1 MLATAMPDSSPQAAV
16 GIDLGGSSIKA
27 ALVSDRLEIVSR
39 NAVPTDLRSQGVL
52 LSAIERLVESVSK
65 DTTPSAVGFGLPS
78 QIDQRHGRVLDSTN
92 VPLEDLDFKAE
103 MASRLGVPVEI
114 DNDANVACLAEWRI
128 GAARGA
134 GNVVMLT
141 LGTGVGGGLVLEGR
155 LYRGSIGS
163 GAELGHMSVDE
174 NGPHCQGHCNS
185 RGCLEVL
192 ASATGIMRLA
202 GDVADERPA
211 GSFARAR
218 ERGEDLDARFVI
230 EQAKGGD
237 SDAVEALRRAGRYLG
252 IGLASFANIFN
263 PEVILIGGG
272 ASAAGE
278 LLIGP
283 ARTEMVRRGLP
294 PTTRGVRV
302 AIAELGNTAG
312 VLGAA
317 ELALD
322 LASDRQAA

>member
-1 MLATAMPDSSPQAAV
+1 MLATRMSDSSRPVV
-16 GIDLGGSSIKA
+16 GVDLGGTSVKA
-27 ALVSDRLEIVSR
+27 ALVSPERAMLGRGQLPTGLRDQRSLLE
-39 NAVPTDLRSQGVL
+39 L
-52 LSAIERLVESVSK
+52 LTRLVEQVCGGA
-65 DTTPSAVGFGLPS
+65 DIAAVGFGLPS
-78 QIDQRHGRVLDSTN
+78 QVDQRHGRVLNSVN
-92 VPLEDLDFKAE
+92 IPLADLDFVAE
-103 MASRLGVPVEI
+103 MERRLGVPVAV
-114 DNDANVACLAEWRI
+114 DNDANVACLAETRV
-128 GAARGA
+128 GAARGCSH
-134 GNVVMLT
+134 VVMLT
-141 LGTGVGGGLVLEGR
+141 LGTGVGGGLVLDGK
-155 LYRGSIGS
+155 LYRGATGT
-163 GAELGHMSVDE
+163 GAELGHVTVDE
-174 NGPHCQGHCNS
+174 DGPPCQGNCRN

-230 EQAKGGD
+230 EQANGGD
-237 SDAVEALRRAGRYLG
+237 GDAVEALRRAGRYLG

-283 ARTEMVRRGLP
+283 ARAEMVRRGLP

-302 AIAELGNTAG
+302 AIAQLGNTAG

>member
-1 MLATAMPDSSPQAAV
+1 MLATRMSDSSRPVV
-16 GIDLGGSSIKA
+16 GVDLGGTSVKA
-27 ALVSDRLEIVSR
+27 ALVSPERAMLGR
-39 NAVPTDLRSQGVL
+39 GQLPTDLRDQRSL
-52 LSAIERLVESVSK
+52 LELLTRLVEQVCGGA
-65 DTTPSAVGFGLPS
+65 DIAAVGFGLPS
-78 QIDQRHGRVLDSTN
+78 QVDQRHGRVLNSVN
-92 VPLEDLDFKAE
+92 IPLADLDFVAE
-103 MASRLGVPVEI
+103 MERRLGVPVAV
-114 DNDANVACLAEWRI
+114 DNDANVACLAETRV
-128 GAARGA
+128 GAARGCSH
-134 GNVVMLT
+134 VVMLT
-141 LGTGVGGGLVLEGR
+141 LGTGVGGGLVLDGK
-155 LYRGSIGS
+155 LYRGAIGT
-163 GAELGHMSVDE
+163 GAELGHVTVDE
-174 NGPHCQGHCNS
+174 DGPPCQGNCRN

-230 EQAKGGD
+230 EQANGGD
-237 SDAVEALRRAGRYLG
+237 GDAVEALRRAGRYLG

-283 ARTEMVRRGLP
+283 ARAEMVRRGLP

-302 AIAELGNTAG
+302 AIAQLGNTAG

>member
-1 MLATAMPDSSPQAAV
+1 MLATRMSDSSRPVV
-16 GIDLGGSSIKA
+16 GVDLGGTSVKA
-27 ALVSDRLEIVSR
+27 ALVSPERAMLGR
-39 NAVPTDLRSQGVL
+39 GQLPTDLRDQRSL
-52 LSAIERLVESVSK
+52 LELLTRLVEQVCGGA
-65 DTTPSAVGFGLPS
+65 DIAAVGFGLPS
-78 QIDQRHGRVLDSTN
+78 QVDQRHGRVLNSVN
-92 VPLEDLDFKAE
+92 IPLADLDFVAE
-103 MASRLGVPVEI
+103 MERRLGVPVAV
-114 DNDANVACLAEWRI
+114 DNDANVACLAETRV
-128 GAARGA
+128 GAAG
-134 GNVVMLT
+134 GCSHVVMLT
-141 LGTGVGGGLVLEGR
+141 LGTGVGGGLVLDGK
-155 LYRGSIGS
+155 LYRGATGT
-163 GAELGHMSVDE
+163 GAELGHVTVDE
-174 NGPHCQGHCNS
+174 DGPPCQGNCRN

-230 EQAKGGD
+230 EQANGGD
-237 SDAVEALRRAGRYLG
+237 GDAVEALRRAGRYLG

-283 ARTEMVRRGLP
+283 ARAEMVRRGLP

-302 AIAELGNTAG
+302 AIAQLGNTAG

>member
-1 MLATAMPDSSPQAAV
+1 MLATRMPDSSRPVV
-16 GIDLGGSSIKA
+16 GVDLGGTSVKA
-27 ALVSDRLEIVSR
+27 ALVSPERAMLGR
-39 NAVPTDLRSQGVL
+39 GQLPTDLRDQRSL
-52 LSAIERLVESVSK
+52 LELLTRLVEQVCGGA
-65 DTTPSAVGFGLPS
+65 DIAAVGFGLPS
-78 QIDQRHGRVLDSTN
+78 QVDQRHGRVLNSVN
-92 VPLEDLDFKAE
+92 IPLADLDFVAE
-103 MASRLGVPVEI
+103 MERRLGVPVAV
-114 DNDANVACLAEWRI
+114 DNDANVACLAETRV
-128 GAARGA
+128 GAARGCSH
-134 GNVVMLT
+134 VVMLT
-141 LGTGVGGGLVLEGR
+141 LGTGVGGGLVLDGK
-155 LYRGSIGS
+155 LYRGATGT
-163 GAELGHMSVDE
+163 GAELGHVTVDE
-174 NGPHCQGHCNS
+174 DGPPCQGNCRN

-202 GDVADERPA
+202 GDVAGERPA

-218 ERGEDLDARFVI
+218 ERGEDPDARFVI
-230 EQAKGGD
+230 EQANGGD
-237 SDAVEALRRAGRYLG
+237 GDAVEALRRAGRYLG

-283 ARTEMVRRGLP
+283 ARAEMVRRGLP

-302 AIAELGNTAG
+302 AIAQLGNTAG

>member
-1 MLATAMPDSSPQAAV
+1 VAV
-16 GIDLGGSSIKA
+16 
-27 ALVSDRLEIVSR
+27 
-39 NAVPTDLRSQGVL
+39 
-52 LSAIERLVESVSK
+52 
-65 DTTPSAVGFGLPS
+65 
-78 QIDQRHGRVLDSTN
+78 
-92 VPLEDLDFKAE
+92 
-103 MASRLGVPVEI
+103 
-114 DNDANVACLAEWRI
+114 DNDANVACLAETRV
-128 GAARGA
+128 GAARGCSH
-134 GNVVMLT
+134 VVMLT
-141 LGTGVGGGLVLEGR
+141 LGTGVGGGLVLDGK
-155 LYRGSIGS
+155 LYRGATGT
-163 GAELGHMSVDE
+163 GAELGHVTVDE
-174 NGPHCQGHCNS
+174 DGPPCQGNCRN

-230 EQAKGGD
+230 EQANGGD
-237 SDAVEALRRAGRYLG
+237 GDAVEALRRAGRYLG

-283 ARTEMVRRGLP
+283 ARAEMVRRGLP

-302 AIAELGNTAG
+302 AIAQLGNTAG

>member
-1 MLATAMPDSSPQAAV
+1 MLATRMSDSSRPVV
-16 GIDLGGSSIKA
+16 GVDLGGTSVKA
-27 ALVSDRLEIVSR
+27 ALVSPERAMLGR
-39 NAVPTDLRSQGVL
+39 GQLPTDLRDQRSL
-52 LSAIERLVESVSK
+52 LELLTRLVEQVCGGA
-65 DTTPSAVGFGLPS
+65 DIAAVGFGLPS
-78 QIDQRHGRVLDSTN
+78 QVDQRHGRVLNSVN
-92 VPLEDLDFKAE
+92 IPLADLDFVAE
-103 MASRLGVPVEI
+103 MERRLGVPVAV
-114 DNDANVACLAEWRI
+114 DNDANVACLAETRV
-128 GAARGA
+128 GAARGCSH
-134 GNVVMLT
+134 VVMLT
-141 LGTGVGGGLVLEGR
+141 LGTGVGGGLVLDGK
-155 LYRGSIGS
+155 LYRGATGT
-163 GAELGHMSVDE
+163 GAELGHVTVDE
-174 NGPHCQGHCNS
+174 DGPPCQGNCRN

-202 GDVADERPA
+202 GGVADERPA

>member
-1 MLATAMPDSSPQAAV
+1 MLATRMSDSSRPVV
-16 GIDLGGSSIKA
+16 GVDLGGTSVKA
-27 ALVSDRLEIVSR
+27 ALVSPERAMLGR
-39 NAVPTDLRSQGVL
+39 GQLPTDLRDQRSL
-52 LSAIERLVESVSK
+52 LELLTRLVEQVCGGA
-65 DTTPSAVGFGLPS
+65 DIAAVGFGLPS
-78 QIDQRHGRVLDSTN
+78 QVDQRHGRVLNSVN
-92 VPLEDLDFKAE
+92 IPLADLDFVAE
-103 MASRLGVPVEI
+103 MERRLGVPVAV
-114 DNDANVACLAEWRI
+114 DNDANVACLAEVRV
-128 GAARGA
+128 GAARGCSH
-134 GNVVMLT
+134 VVMLT
-141 LGTGVGGGLVLEGR
+141 LGTGVGGGLVLDGK
-155 LYRGSIGS
+155 LYRGATGT
-163 GAELGHMSVDE
+163 GAELGHVTVDE
-174 NGPHCQGHCNS
+174 DGPPCQGNCRN

-230 EQAKGGD
+230 EQANGGD
-237 SDAVEALRRAGRYLG
+237 GDAVEALRRAGRYLG

-283 ARTEMVRRGLP
+283 ARAEMVRRGLP

-302 AIAELGNTAG
+302 AIAQLGNTAG